1 MPSKPGNRCASAEG
15 RSRIAKKAAADIE
28 RDKFLANRGIVKGR
42 AKLLRGL
49 PSVPTSMVGK
59 KEIIKDIAESSDSD
73 EGEGMWGSI
82 DDIDA
87 ALAGSVAPVDDW

>member
-1 MPSKPGNRCASAEG
+1 
-15 RSRIAKKAAADIE
+15 
-28 RDKFLANRGIVKGR
+28 
-42 AKLLRGL
+42 
-49 PSVPTSMVGK
+49 MVGK
-59 KEIIKDIAESSDSD
+59 KEIIKDIAEPSDSD